1 MAPGT
6 ALNATREVV
15 ATLDRALAETP
26 GIESVTWVLGRSAPA
41 FYYNIVSG
49 RDGAPGFAHA
59 LVRTASPEAT
69 ETILPQLQRSLPT
82 LAPEA
87 QVLVRGL
94 VQGPPVD
101 APVELRIVGP
111 DIATLREEGARLRR
125 LMAGQDEV
133 TLARASITEGAPK
146 VVFDVDEA
154 EARRL
159 GLSLADVAGQ
169 LEAALVGR
177 TGGTLVEGTE
187 SLPIRVRLGD
197 ALRSDAA
204 AVADIGILP
213 AGAVAQV
220 TAGNYPALPLSAI
233 AEHAARTRGGHDHPP
248 ERRAREHAAGLP
260 AARRAARGGAGE
272 RAGRDGRAGLRS
284 SRGLPAR
291 YRRGQRC
298 AVLNAQQPAGAAGAD
313 RDAVRRGRGHDLPL
327 LPARRCRAG
336 VSGLSAGLSMLS
348 LAVFDFPFGINAII
362 GLIGSIGVSINAA
375 LIIMTALQED
385 PEASAGE
392 AGAMTRVVMESSR
405 HIVSTTITT
414 VGGFL
419 PLILAGGGFWPPF
432 AMAVAGG
439 VLLSSIVSFY
449 FTPAAFRLV
458 YARGPGAKTDS
469 DAAPV
474 CLMAAAE

>member
-1 MAPGT
+1 VRSGGIPSGALGRAFAASLRWSVTNPIRSIALALVLPVLGFASLPLLTAQFFPGVDRDQFTIEVDMAPGT

-15 ATLDRALAETP
+15 ATLDAALAETP

-49 RDGAPGFAHA
+49 ATARRASPMR
-59 LVRTASPEAT
+59 LIRTASPEAT
-69 ETILPQLQRSLPT
+69 ETILPDLQRRLPT

-197 ALRSDAA
+197 ALRSDPAA
-204 AVADIGILP
+204 IRGYRYPARRGRCAGHAPGIIQRCRCRPSPGMRLEPGEGTITRRNGERVNTVQAFLLRGVLPEEALASVQAEMAAQGFALP
-213 AGAVAQV
+213 AG
-220 TAGNYPALPLSAI
+220 YRLDI
-233 AEHAARTRGGHDHPP
+233 GGDSD
-248 ERRAREHAAGLP
+248 A
-260 AARRAARGGAGE
+260 
-272 RAGRDGRAGLRS
+272 RS
-284 SRGLPAR
+284 STLNNLLAPLGLI
-291 YRRGQRC
+291 
-298 AVLNAQQPAGAAGAD
+298 VTLSD
-313 RDAVRRGRGHDLPL
+313 RGRGHDLPL

-336 VSGLSAGLSMLS
+336 GQRACRRACRFCRWRSSTFPSESMRSSG
-348 LAVFDFPFGINAII
+348 
-362 GLIGSIGVSINAA
+362 
-375 LIIMTALQED
+375 
-385 PEASAGE
+385 
-392 AGAMTRVVMESSR
+392 
-405 HIVSTTITT
+405 
-414 VGGFL
+414 
-419 PLILAGGGFWPPF
+419 
-432 AMAVAGG
+432 
-439 VLLSSIVSFY
+439 
-449 FTPAAFRLV
+449 
-458 YARGPGAKTDS
+458 
-469 DAAPV
+469 
-474 CLMAAAE
+474 

>member
-1 MAPGT
+1 VTNPIRSIALALVLPVLGFASLPLLTAQFFPGVDRDQFTIEVDLAPGT

-15 ATLDRALAETP
+15 ATLDRRWQKRPASKASH
-26 GIESVTWVLGRSAPA
+26 GSSAGRPRRSTTTSSRA
-41 FYYNIVSG
+41 G
-49 RDGAPGFAHA
+49 RRAGLRPCA
-59 LVRTASPEAT
+59 VRTASAEAT

-204 AVADIGILP
+204 AIADIGILP
-213 AGAVAQV
+213 AGPRRRSATGELSRAAAV
-220 TAGNYPALPLSAI
+220 G
-233 AEHAARTRGGHDHPP
+233 HRRDAARTRRGHDHPP
-248 ERRAREHAAGLP
+248 QRRAREHACRPSCCAVCCP
-260 AARRAARGGAGE
+260 RRRWRACRPRWRRRASLCP
-272 RAGRDGRAGLRS
+272 RATGS
-284 SRGLPAR
+284 I
-291 YRRGQRC
+291 
-298 AVLNAQQPAGAAGAD
+298 
-313 RDAVRRGRGHDLPL
+313 
-327 LPARRCRAG
+327 
-336 VSGLSAGLSMLS
+336 SAG
-348 LAVFDFPFGINAII
+348 
-362 GLIGSIGVSINAA
+362 
-375 LIIMTALQED
+375 TAMRG
-385 PEASAGE
+385 P
-392 AGAMTRVVMESSR
+392 RR
-405 HIVSTTITT
+405 STTCWRRW
-414 VGGFL
+414 
-419 PLILAGGGFWPPF
+419 A
-432 AMAVAGG
+432 
-439 VLLSSIVSFY
+439 
-449 FTPAAFRLV
+449 
-458 YARGPGAKTDS
+458 
-469 DAAPV
+469 
-474 CLMAAAE
+474 